1 MINLQTATELVKEG
15 VDDIFRKAINI
26 GEAESGDITPQEA
39 EELEELILKM
49 STLMQSIINTNQ

>member
-26 GEAESGDITPQEA
+26 GEAESGDITPQEDDQ
-39 EELEELILKM
+39 LEEIILRLAE
-49 STLMQSIINTNQ
+49 LMKIIINTNQ